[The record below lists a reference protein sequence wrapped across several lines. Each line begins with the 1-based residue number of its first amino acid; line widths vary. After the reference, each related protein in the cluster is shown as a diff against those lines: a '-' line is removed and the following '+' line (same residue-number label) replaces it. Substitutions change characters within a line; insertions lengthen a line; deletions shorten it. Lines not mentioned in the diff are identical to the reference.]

1 MIYADPGDSFAEWRE
16 AARGLLARGVRP
28 DEVVWSGGGQAGL
41 FGNAA
46 ADDDAA
52 PCGTFRVP
60 AEFLKLARAVAC
72 YESVERWGLL
82 YRLLY
87 RIAGGRRHLLEI
99 ESDEDMR
106 CARLMEKAV
115 NRDVHKFH
123 AFVRFREIEVEGEK
137 VFAAW
142 HEPQHFTVEKAVPF
156 FVRRFGDM
164 RFSIFTPKLC
174 AHWDLEELK
183 FSPGVE
189 RVALADDTT
198 EDFWLTYYRAIF
210 NPFRLKVGAM
220 KKEMPVRHWRTL
232 PEARLIN
239 ELIEEAGRV

>member
-1 MIYADPGDSFAEWRE
+1 MIYADPGVSFAEWRK
-16 AARGLLARGVRP
+16 AARGLLARGARP
-28 DEVVWSGGGQAGL
+28 DEVIWSGGGQAAL
-41 FGNAA
+41 FRNDA
-46 ADDDAA
+46 ADDAA
-52 PCGTFRVP
+52 QVEALRVP
-60 AEFLKLARAVAC
+60 AEFLKLAEAVAC
-72 YESVERWGLL
+72 YDGAERWSLL
-82 YRLLY
+82 YSLLY
-87 RIAGGRRHLLEI
+87 RIAGGRRNLLEI
-99 ESDEDMR
+99 ESDEDVR
-106 CARLMEKAV
+106 SARLMEKAV

-123 AFVRFREIEVEGEK
+123 AFVRFRKIEIEGEE

-142 HEPQHFTVEKAVPF
+142 HEPQHFTVERAVPF

-174 AHWDLEELK
+174 SHWDLEELK

-232 PEARLIN
+232 PEARLIT
-239 ELIEEAGRV
+239 ELIEDAGRV